1 MLNQSPLLALLRRLE
16 AQNIWR
22 MTYNVLPSQPFS
34 TAAQAEAQGAGR
46 RGGGDADAG
55 RRRWGEGRTRL
66 QRAVG
71 CGTS

>member
-46 RGGGDADAG
+46 RGGGLCPPG
-55 RRRWGEGRTRL
+55 RRRCKAGL
-66 QRAVG
+66 VMLAPYF
-71 CGTS
+71 

>member
-34 TAAQAEAQGAGR
+34 TAAQAEAQGARRRGVARGR
-46 RGGGDADAG
+46 RGAG
-55 RRRWGEGRTRL
+55 AAAATVL
-66 QRAVG
+66 LAF
-71 CGTS
+71 